1 MLSGA
6 QSDAQSPR
14 PAGARRDCPTGVP
27 RVARTRLSYARLDLT
42 SSSHW
47 AVLSPHERI
56 FQQHERVPAP
66 EKRQWAPKDKQ
77 AASSELN
84 PKRHMLAIGALDA
97 QLQAPC
103 SGAQLRQDAWRRRS
117 QSLKALPHP
126 RSLTAPSSDTH
137 RPTFGHVKRYGTGHH
152 TCPAPHSFRKARC
165 YPSGRLKAIHLEG

>member
-103 SGAQLRQDAWRRRS
+103 SGGSAQA
-117 QSLKALPHP
+117 
-126 RSLTAPSSDTH
+126 
-137 RPTFGHVKRYGTGHH
+137 
-152 TCPAPHSFRKARC
+152 
-165 YPSGRLKAIHLEG
+165 GRLAPALSKLKSTASSSVAYHPVLGHPPPHLRAR